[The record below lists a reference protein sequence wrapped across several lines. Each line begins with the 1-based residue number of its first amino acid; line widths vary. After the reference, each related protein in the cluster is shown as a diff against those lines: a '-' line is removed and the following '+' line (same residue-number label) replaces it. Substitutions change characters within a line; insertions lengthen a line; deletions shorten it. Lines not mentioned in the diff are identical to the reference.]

1 MGIQAENLHSLKR
14 KQGARVR
21 RKETESEEN
30 QGTLLFFSNNC
41 TEVWLIF
48 SLTLSS
54 AAQQC
59 DSVIHIKNIYYL
71 SCSFSCGLSLDI
83 EYSSLLSTVGLC
95 LSFHCLPSSQSSL
108 HHTLPHGSR
117 MYGSFLILDELSHP
131 LLLIKPLDT

>member
-1 MGIQAENLHSLKR
+1 MQEENRHSLLR
-14 KQGARVR
+14 KQGAGVR
-21 RKETESEEN
+21 RKETGSEEN
-30 QGTLLFFSNNC
+30 QETLLFFFKNC
-41 TEVWLIF
+41 IEVWLIF
-48 SLTLSS
+48 SVTLSS

-59 DSVIHIKNIYYL
+59 DSVIHRENI
-71 SCSFSCGLSLDI
+71 CSFSYSLSCGLSLDI

-95 LSFHCLPSSQSSL
+95 CLSFHSFSNSQSST